1 MRAPLPTSDRDLHRD
16 PVLLT
21 HAANF
26 CKTTSRPRDAGGSF
40 ASRRGHANTL
50 SISDPSHHVTEAI
63 GTLYGSDDNDSDS
76 ESRENRKSR
85 PLSFLG
91 HEDEELPARHG
102 RSDEA
107 HGHNSRQ
114 PLQRS
119 HTDNTYLSPLDTDL
133 SSTVKKSNTV
143 HSSRMS
149 PSQRSNSHDSGPLSP
164 ALSLRDVQAA
174 EDAMPMTDIV
184 NASDIAQEMSNLQAL
199 RRMSMDVGIGNHSD
213 PDLMPFQGIVPI
225 PSIAPTGD
233 DDEADPSR
241 LLWVPANVHPELA
254 PEQFKSFLE
263 RRVNSMKRMSGDS
276 MLSSDGLQRGDSFG
290 GLGSLRRTKS
300 KLSRQINTRQGDDY
314 VDGAERLERQRS
326 INGYATPELSL
337 DELVKDPTKALQTLT
352 QEASEVGGANDV
364 ILPVAPGMGLR
375 RSTRTQYRKSGSI
388 RGERPS
394 ISKRVGRIPE
404 TQEESIPAMPK
415 VDAPPG
421 QGYSRVQTEPVAAEN
436 FSRPTK
442 SVRRQHGFTQEAP
455 SPIEPPTDQTV
466 EVPSQQKESQTHAR
480 GTSDP
485 EESAVAVEA
494 ALPRVER
501 ADAARQYPERSSS
514 QQRARDQEAQSPA
527 APQHQRMEQRT
538 SVRSNKEPPPG
549 RQGITPA
556 PLDNVP
562 GNATQTMRD
571 ITQTASISGTGFSR
585 TDNLTLIP
593 TFTESEK
600 KKGRDSDSESTKSSS
615 GWKWFK
621 SEDKKKKEK
630 EKDRDKDE
638 QTKRSKLTKASEK
651 PHENARLDVLSSAAG
666 NVAAK
671 GRESLLLDRDSV
683 DNKLQEERKKES
695 SRKSSESKKDKDG
708 FFGSIFGSKKKA
720 EKETSSKK
728 QHRPLSPEPPPMR
741 QLRPDVDYPYTRFP
755 ILEERAIYRM
765 AHIKLANP
773 KRNLLSQVLLS
784 NFMYSYLG
792 KIQAMNPQIQ
802 VPVSPQQ
809 KRLEEERRRQQEE
822 QQQAYMEQQLQQHQA
837 QNSIDQYNF
846 EYHRVSDDQFSMSS

>member
-1 MRAPLPTSDRDLHRD
+1 
-16 PVLLT
+16 
-21 HAANF
+21 
-26 CKTTSRPRDAGGSF
+26 
-40 ASRRGHANTL
+40 
-50 SISDPSHHVTEAI
+50 
-63 GTLYGSDDNDSDS
+63 
-76 ESRENRKSR
+76 
-85 PLSFLG
+85 
-91 HEDEELPARHG
+91 
-102 RSDEA
+102 
-107 HGHNSRQ
+107 
-114 PLQRS
+114 
-119 HTDNTYLSPLDTDL
+119 
-133 SSTVKKSNTV
+133 
-143 HSSRMS
+143 
-149 PSQRSNSHDSGPLSP
+149 
-164 ALSLRDVQAA
+164 
-174 EDAMPMTDIV
+174 MTDIV

-276 MLSSDGLQRGDSFG
+276 MLSGDGLQRSDSFG

-326 INGYATPELSL
+326 VNGYATPELSL
-337 DELVKDPTKALQTLT
+337 DELVKDPTKAIQTLT
-352 QEASEVGGANDV
+352 QEASEGGGSNDV

-394 ISKRVGRIPE
+394 ISKRVARLPE
-404 TQEESIPAMPK
+404 TQEEAIPSMPK
-415 VDAPPG
+415 IEAPPG
-421 QGYSRVQTEPVAAEN
+421 PGLPRVQTEPVPAEN

-442 SVRRQHGFTQEAP
+442 SVRRQHGFTREAP
-455 SPIEPPTDQTV
+455 SPIEPPT
-466 EVPSQQKESQTHAR
+466 EQQEQQGHGR
-480 GTSDP
+480 NTSDL
-485 EESAVAVEA
+485 EEA
-494 ALPRVER
+494 AQPIEAAPPRVER
-501 ADAARQYPERSSS
+501 PEGARQYPERSSS
-514 QQRARDQEAQSPA
+514 QKPRIQEPQVPPV
-527 APQHQRMEQRT
+527 PQHQRPEQRT
-538 SVRSNKEPPPG
+538 SVRGNKEPPLG

-562 GNATQTMRD
+562 GNATQTMND
-571 ITQTASISGTGFSR
+571 ITQAGTGFSR

-600 KKGRDSDSESTKSSS
+600 KRVKDSDSESTKSSS

-621 SEDKKKKEK
+621 SEDKKKKDKDKDKDREK
-630 EKDRDKDE
+630 EE
-638 QTKRSKLTKASEK
+638 QTRRSKLTKTAEK
-651 PHENARLDVLSSAAG
+651 PHENARLDVLQSAVG

-671 GRESLLLDRDSV
+671 GRESLLLDRDAV

-695 SRKSSESKKDKDG
+695 SRKSSESKKEKDG
-708 FFGSIFGSKKKA
+708 FFGSIFGGKKKS
-720 EKETSSKK
+720 EKDTANRKLL
-728 QHRPLSPEPPPMR
+728 RPLSPEPPPPR
-741 QLRPDVDYPYTRFP
+741 QLRPDVDYPYSRFP

-822 QQQAYMEQQLQQHQA
+822 QQQAYMEQQMQQQQA
-837 QNSIDQYNF
+837 QDSIDQYNF
-846 EYHRVSDDQFSMSS
+846 EYHRVSNDQFSMSS

>member
-1 MRAPLPTSDRDLHRD
+1 
-16 PVLLT
+16 
-21 HAANF
+21 
-26 CKTTSRPRDAGGSF
+26 
-40 ASRRGHANTL
+40 
-50 SISDPSHHVTEAI
+50 
-63 GTLYGSDDNDSDS
+63 
-76 ESRENRKSR
+76 
-85 PLSFLG
+85 
-91 HEDEELPARHG
+91 
-102 RSDEA
+102 
-107 HGHNSRQ
+107 
-114 PLQRS
+114 
-119 HTDNTYLSPLDTDL
+119 
-133 SSTVKKSNTV
+133 
-143 HSSRMS
+143 
-149 PSQRSNSHDSGPLSP
+149 
-164 ALSLRDVQAA
+164 
-174 EDAMPMTDIV
+174 MPMTDIV

-199 RRMSMDVGIGNHSD
+199 RRMSMDVGMGNHSD
-213 PDLMPFQGIVPI
+213 PDLMPFQGLVPI

-254 PEQFKSFLE
+254 PDQFKSFLE
-263 RRVNSMKRMSGDS
+263 RRVNSMKRMSGES
-276 MLSSDGLQRGDSFG
+276 MLSSDGLQRSDSFG
-290 GLGSLRRTKS
+290 GLGSLKRTKS

-337 DELVKDPTKALQTLT
+337 DELVKDPTKALQNLA
-352 QEASEVGGANDV
+352 QDSSEGGAANDV

-394 ISKRVGRIPE
+394 ISKRVGRLAE
-404 TQEESIPAMPK
+404 TQEEPIPAMPK
-415 VDAPPG
+415 VEAPPG
-421 QGYSRVQTEPVAAEN
+421 HGLSRVQTEPAATEN

-442 SVRRQHGFTQEAP
+442 SVRRQQGFAREAP
-455 SPIEPPTDQTV
+455 SPIEPPTEQPLD
-466 EVPSQQKESQTHAR
+466 PASQQKEQQSHAR
-480 GTSDP
+480 ATSDP
-485 EESAVAVEA
+485 EESFQAEA
-494 ALPRVER
+494 ASPRV
-501 ADAARQYPERSSS
+501 DAARQYPERSSS
-514 QQRARDQEAQSPA
+514 QKPRVQEPQVPPV
-527 APQHQRMEQRT
+527 PQHQRLEQRT
-538 SVRSNKEPPPG
+538 SVRSNKEPPLG

-562 GNATQTMRD
+562 GNATQTMSD
-571 ITQTASISGTGFSR
+571 ITQAASIPGSGFSR

-593 TFTESEK
+593 TFTETEK
-600 KKGRDSDSESTKSSS
+600 KKSKDSDSESTKSSS

-630 EKDRDKDE
+630 DKDRDKDE
-638 QTKRSKLTKASEK
+638 QTKRSRLTKPTEK

-666 NVAAK
+666 NVAGK

-708 FFGSIFGSKKKA
+708 FFGSIFGSKKKS

-728 QHRPLSPEPPPMR
+728 QHRPLSPEPPPPR
-741 QLRPDVDYPYTRFP
+741 QLKPDVDYPYTRFP

-822 QQQAYMEQQLQQHQA
+822 QQQAYLEQQMQQNQA

-846 EYHRVSDDQFSMSS
+846 EYHRVSNDQFSMSS

>member
-1 MRAPLPTSDRDLHRD
+1 MDRDLHGD
-16 PVLLT
+16 PFLLT

-26 CKTTSRPRDAGGSF
+26 CKTTSRPRVDGGSF

-76 ESRENRKSR
+76 ETRENRKSR

-91 HEDEELPARHG
+91 YENEQLPARHRG
-102 RSDEA
+102 SDES
-107 HGHNSRQ
+107 HVHNPRQ
-114 PLQRS
+114 TLQRS
-119 HTDNTYLSPLDTDL
+119 HTDNSYLSPLDTD
-133 SSTVKKSNTV
+133 STPTVKKSNTV
-143 HSSRMS
+143 HSSRM
-149 PSQRSNSHDSGPLSP
+149 PPLQRGTSHDNGPLSP

-199 RRMSMDVGIGNHSD
+199 RRMSMDVGIGSHSD

-276 MLSSDGLQRGDSFG
+276 MLSGDGLQRSDSFG

-337 DELVKDPTKALQTLT
+337 DELVKDPTKAIQTLT
-352 QEASEVGGANDV
+352 QEASEGGGPNDV

-394 ISKRVGRIPE
+394 ISKRVGRLPE
-404 TQEESIPAMPK
+404 TQEEPIPAMPK
-415 VDAPPG
+415 IEAPPG
-421 QGYSRVQTEPVAAEN
+421 HGLSRVQTEPVPAEN

-442 SVRRQHGFTQEAP
+442 SVRRQHGFTREAP
-455 SPIEPPTDQTV
+455 SPIEPPTEHPLD
-466 EVPSQQKESQTHAR
+466 PAPQQNEQHSHGRA
-480 GTSDP
+480 TSDP
-485 EESAVAVEA
+485 EESAPQVDL
-494 ALPRVER
+494 ALPRTER
-501 ADAARQYPERSSS
+501 ADTARHYPERSSS
-514 QQRARDQEAQSPA
+514 QKPRVQEPQAPPV
-527 APQHQRMEQRT
+527 PQHQRLEQRT

-562 GNATQTMRD
+562 GNATQTMSD
-571 ITQTASISGTGFSR
+571 ITQAAAIPGTGFSR

-600 KKGRDSDSESTKSSS
+600 KKSKDSDSESTKSSS

-630 EKDRDKDE
+630 EKEKEREKEE
-638 QTKRSKLTKASEK
+638 QTKRSKLTKPAEK
-651 PHENARLDVLSSAAG
+651 PHENARLDVLSSAVG
-666 NVAAK
+666 NATAK
-671 GRESLLLDRDSV
+671 GRESLLLDRDTV
-683 DNKLQEERKKES
+683 DTKLQEERKKES

-708 FFGSIFGSKKKA
+708 FFGSIFGSKKKS

-728 QHRPLSPEPPPMR
+728 QHRPLSPEPLPLR
-741 QLRPDVDYPYTRFP
+741 RLRPDVDYPYTRFP

-822 QQQAYMEQQLQQHQA
+822 QQQAYMEQQMQQQHEA

-846 EYHRVSDDQFSMSS
+846 EYHRVSNDQLSMSF